1 VNEQLIRAAR
11 LWADVAA
18 YRGVPPTA
26 DELDL
31 TLLGDVSGLA
41 DDTDWERL
49 YRSRS

>member
-1 VNEQLIRAAR
+1 MSNSSGLRASGPTSLR
-11 LWADVAA
+11 IE
-18 YRGVPPTA
+18 VPPTA

-31 TLLGDVSGLA
+31 ALLGDVSGLA